1 MPTSYPGGLDSYT
14 NKVDGVTDVLAA
26 DTNNLQDAMVAVQ
39 TRVGTTANPTFVPR
53 AGGTMTGPLTTTGV
67 TTNAVTISST
77 APQINMVDT
86 DQGTTRYLHVNSNL
100 MGFLNTGGGWDLYA
114 NNSGQVWTA
123 NYGWLHDYFFSSVSN
138 CATQGNGNCGNTGNC
153 YNGPGNCTTVVANCG
168 NLSATVPVLEDGGST
183 INLRSYR
190 YNFNCNCNCDCG
202 NCACA

>member
-1 MPTSYPGGLDSYT
+1 MPTSYPGGFDSYT

-53 AGGTMTGPLTTTGV
+53 AGGTMTGALTAPG
-67 TTNAVTISST
+67 VTISST

-114 NNSGQVWTA
+114 NNTGSVWTA
-123 NYGWLHDYFFSSVSN
+123 NYGWLHDFFFH
-138 CATQGNGNCGNTGNC
+138 T
-153 YNGPGNCTTVVANCG
+153 VANCASNPG
-168 NLSATVPVLEDGGST
+168 TGDNAVNCYYTGSNCFSSST
-183 INLRSYR
+183 TGRIHEILDNGSQIQLRSVNYITL
-190 YNFNCNCNCDCG
+190 YANCNCNCDCG